1 MNEFISVVEGDASLY
16 GLKKETLDSLL
27 LSILPSYTYKFKE
40 VETHDFS
47 DDVRVQLL
55 QEMVTALRNS
65 AGFSIPMVNKYSY
78 MQLSSL
84 TYIT

>member
-1 MNEFISVVEGDASLY
+1 MNDFVGVVEGAASLY

-55 QEMVTALRNS
+55 QETVTALRNS
-65 AGFSIPMVNKYSY
+65 AGFSIPMVTFK
-78 MQLSSL
+78 LS
-84 TYIT
+84 